1 MRNGVV
7 LEIDDEVADITIN
20 RPQARNALDLQST
33 DEFKTAVAKV
43 ENEDSVRAVVLTGAG
58 GVFCSGADL
67 REMAD
72 KGAVYQAWAGADG
85 PLAKRCLKPLIAA
98 VEGYAVAGGLGVA
111 LWADLRVA
119 DSTAV
124 FGVFCRCLLYT
135 SDADD
140 E

>member
-1 MRNGVV
+1 MVLIKSRLKNTVFQPLSTSLDIVFSSKAATEVLDMRNGVV
-7 LEIDDEVADITIN
+7 LEIDDEVAVITIN

-33 DEFKTAVAKV
+33 DEIKTAVAKV

-85 PLAKRCLKPLIAA
+85 PLAKRCLKRVIAA
-98 VEGYAVAGGLGVA
+98 VEG
-111 LWADLRVA
+111 
-119 DSTAV
+119 
-124 FGVFCRCLLYT
+124 
-135 SDADD
+135 
-140 E
+140 